1 MPNFSW
7 MLSTQPSYDVT
18 IEPSTDAVPA
28 LPPEL
33 EPTVPVNGHAVSVTW
48 LPLMAVVDVE
58 AFDEEPLEHAA
69 IGTNSATA
77 AAVAMSV
84 RRIFTGLLGNR
95 SVPKVEQTAPAQ
107 TNHQPSIGGEGL

>member
-1 MPNFSW
+1 
-7 MLSTQPSYDVT
+7 
-18 IEPSTDAVPA
+18 
-28 LPPEL
+28 
-33 EPTVPVNGHAVSVTW
+33 
-48 LPLMAVVDVE
+48 MAVVDVE

-95 SVPKVEQTAPAQ
+95 
-107 TNHQPSIGGEGL
+107 